1 MPKAKRKS
9 KRNNRRKWTPI
20 DSHTQQRGD
29 LIPPFITH
37 LGSKLQITSWMNDRL
52 PEMLWAG
59 LIATAFD
66 RETALGVFRTI
77 LNYTRDH
84 QDNETLHDLTIS
96 GIAKLDPPLRSD
108 LVQFIT
114 GLPGVAP
121 ALSPLLLFND
131 LPAKNDWQGRL
142 PDTQPD
148 VAFLMVAVAEMLHHQ
163 SETST
168 DCRWLRVMGMV
179 AAGKMTFSPE
189 LRHVFD
195 EWLKY
200 PADYDKVQG
209 SVRSSEGA
217 LFHPP
222 TKPADLTWPKT
233 FWSECWSQ
241 TPCILIP
248 DEEISL
254 PVEAQVTRQQISYV
268 LENLQYHWQRTHS
281 TTHIDPKHDGV
292 FGMAFYCL
300 RTLNEIMGIGNSTG
314 ILGRLGLRTILETR
328 VNLAYLLK
336 QDDQALWENWRR
348 HGAGQAKLNVLKFQD
363 NEELPGYIDLETLEA
378 IASED
383 LWAELLTINLGSW
396 NKSDLRTTSE
406 TAGIKHIYDQHYP
419 WTSSYAHA
427 TWGAIRES
435 GYQTCANPLHRLHR
449 YPNMQPLD
457 DCLHD
462 AAKLVDQI
470 LEQLDHEYP
479 TFKHRVLEK
488 VSEEPLVVTSPTAQE
503 QRTTTLAASQNT
515 TDGSGQP

>member
-1 MPKAKRKS
+1 MAKAKRKA
-9 KRNNRRKWTPI
+9 KRNNRRKWAPI
-20 DSHTQQRGD
+20 ESHKQQRGH

-37 LGSKLQITSWMNDRL
+37 LGSKLQVTSWMNDRL

-66 RETALGVFRTI
+66 RETELGVFRTI
-77 LNYTRDH
+77 LNYTRHH
-84 QDNETLHDLTIS
+84 QHNEALDDLTIS
-96 GIAKLDPPLRSD
+96 GIAKLDPSLRSD
-108 LVQFIT
+108 LVEFIT

-121 ALSPLLLFND
+121 ALSPLLLFDD
-131 LPAKNDWQGRL
+131 LPAKDDWQRGL

-148 VAFLMVAVAEMLHHQ
+148 VAFLMVAVSEMLYHQ

-168 DCRWLRVMGMV
+168 DCRWLRLMGMIV
-179 AAGKMTFSPE
+179 AGKMTFAPE
-189 LRHVFD
+189 LRHVVD

-217 LFHPP
+217 LSHPP
-222 TKPADLTWPKT
+222 GKPPDLTWPKA

-248 DEEISL
+248 DEEISV
-254 PVEAQVTRQQISYV
+254 PAEGQVTRQRISHV
-268 LENLQYHWQRTHS
+268 LEYLQYHWQQTHS
-281 TTHIDPKHDGV
+281 TTQIDPKHDGV

-336 QDDQALWENWRR
+336 QDDQTLWENWRR

-363 NEELPGYIDLETLEA
+363 TPDLPGYIDFETLEA

-383 LWAELLTINLGSW
+383 LWQELLTVNLGSW
-396 NKSDLRTTSE
+396 NKSDLRRTSE
-406 TAGIKHIYDQHYP
+406 TAGVKNIYDQHYP

-435 GYQTCANPLHRLHR
+435 CYQTCANPLHRLHR
-449 YPNMQPLD
+449 YPNMEPLD
-457 DCLHD
+457 DCLVD
-462 AAKLVDQI
+462 AAELVDQI
-470 LEQLDHEYP
+470 LEQLDHQYP
-479 TFKHRVLEK
+479 TFEYRVLET
-488 VSEEPLVVTSPTAQE
+488 VQ
-503 QRTTTLAASQNT
+503 
-515 TDGSGQP
+515 